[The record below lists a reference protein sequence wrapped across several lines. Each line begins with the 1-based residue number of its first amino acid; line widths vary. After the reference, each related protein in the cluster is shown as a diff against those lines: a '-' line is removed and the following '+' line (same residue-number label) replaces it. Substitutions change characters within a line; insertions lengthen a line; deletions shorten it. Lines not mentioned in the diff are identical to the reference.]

1 MNYAHIH
8 IVLNHF
14 PTIGTVIG
22 ASLFA
27 YALWRRNEE
36 LKNIGFVIFMLM
48 SLLTIP
54 TFITGAA
61 ADQAI
66 AGRSELDTVMVDL
79 HQSAAILASAT
90 LFLTGTF
97 AWLALWQVRRYK
109 IASSWTS
116 GLVMVLS
123 VLTIGLMMQTGSL
136 GGEIS
141 HLEIRA
147 EGAPNLTTLPGDEVP
162 LAISL
167 QNWVINSS
175 WVWPAGETLHFTGM
189 TLLFGVAFV
198 INLRLF
204 GLIRDVPFTSLH
216 RLLPIG
222 ILGFGVSLVSGM
234 LLFNANFPR
243 YVNVPTFFLKML
255 FVVLAGISVLYVTLF
270 DSTWTLE
277 GGNRILL
284 RHKVFAVTTTLLLIG
299 ALYFGRMIPF
309 LE

>member
-14 PTIGTVIG
+14 PTIGTLIG
-22 ASLFA
+22 TALFA
-27 YALWRRNEE
+27 YAIWKRNEE
-36 LKNIGFVIFMLM
+36 LKNIGFVIFMVMAILA
-48 SLLTIP
+48 IP

-61 ADQAI
+61 ADRAI
-66 AGRSELDTVMVDL
+66 EDRPELDEVMIDL
-79 HQSAAILASAT
+79 HQSAAVFASA
-90 LFLTGTF
+90 LLWLTGTF

-109 IASSWTS
+109 TASSWTT
-116 GLVMVLS
+116 GLTMVLAL
-123 VLTIGLMMQTGSL
+123 VTIAAMLQTGSL

-147 EGAPNLTTLPGDEVP
+147 EGAPAITTLPEGEVP
-162 LAISL
+162 AAIAL

-189 TLLFGVAFV
+189 TLLFGVAFL
-198 INLRLF
+198 INFRLF
-204 GLIRDVPFTSLH
+204 GLIRNVGFASLH
-216 RLLPIG
+216 RLLPLG
-222 ILGFGVSLVSGM
+222 ILGFGVVLVSGI

-243 YVNVPTFFLKML
+243 YVNVPTFFLKMF

-270 DSTWTLE
+270 DDVWSLE
-277 GGNRILL
+277 GGRPVLL
-284 RHKVFAVTTTLLLIG
+284 RHRIFALTTTLLLLG
-299 ALYFGRMIPF
+299 AMYFGRMIPF